1 MHVYNTHYDNL
12 CHSLSAYYVSGIGLD
27 FRGNYNMNIIPAH
40 IDFSMLVG
48 GGDNIFGAT
57 RGPIVKL

>member
-1 MHVYNTHYDNL
+1 M
-12 CHSLSAYYVSGIGLD
+12 SGIGLG

-40 IDFSMLVG
+40 IDFYTLVG
-48 GGDNIFGAT
+48 GRDNIFGAT